1 MVGEMRLF
9 FFLVGMGMQE
19 QLGCGTSV
27 LLPFA
32 FPFSL
37 LPSLLQ
43 EKTMN
48 TDPILTTLES
58 AANQIFAVVAPNTV
72 RLVRVGVILSDE
84 AETAATDGRILIQMP
99 TAFHG
104 VELAQNLPVAI
115 GLLAHEVSH
124 FLQPLDQ
131 VESVEEEERIPHWLV
146 NIAIDIQ
153 GESLVE
159 SLFPAFSQPLAAVR
173 RTVQKDRQSDYEADV
188 AQAKTFAEAAGHL
201 ALYARHVKPLLPFY
215 PDRLPNTCPE
225 QGRCLAFLQTLDAF
239 RTHPAQ
245 EIPKALVHLIRDFPE
260 LRLTPA
266 PLFPDGMEKWPSP
279 IKDIFLQALRQEA
292 LGNTGASGGGTVEA
306 LQIHAAPARAFL
318 PDAEALSR
326 HLQPH
331 FTGRQAVA
339 EVTAPGRFLRRA
351 AVREIV
357 PFRLRLPGHT
367 DPATKLALCIDASGS
382 MGSTCPGSNGSS
394 KWHVAQLAAQA
405 LALAVQRTGGQT
417 VGVVFGDFAWSTGVD
432 SLALALEYSDQRAR
446 TGGGTSFRFLSDL
459 WRRYPEHRILVL
471 TDGAGTPPA
480 CVLPGDRERTRALI
494 IPTGDPSHAAA
505 WSSRQV
511 VLKDLRHLGQVL
523 ALLTPRSG

>member
-1 MVGEMRLF
+1 V
-9 FFLVGMGMQE
+9 
-19 QLGCGTSV
+19 
-27 LLPFA
+27 
-32 FPFSL
+32 
-37 LPSLLQ
+37 
-43 EKTMN
+43 N

-99 TAFHG
+99 TTFHG
-104 VELAQNLPVAI
+104 VDLAQNRPVAI

-124 FLQPLDQ
+124 FLQPLDK
-131 VESVEEEERIPHWLV
+131 VEKVEEEERIPRWLS

-159 SLFPAFSQPLAAVR
+159 SLFPAFRQPLAAVR
-173 RTVQKDRQSDYEADV
+173 RAVQKDRQAEYEAGV
-188 AQAKTFAEAAGHL
+188 AQATSFAEAAGHL

-225 QGRCLAFLQTLDAF
+225 QGRSLAFLHDLDAF
-239 RTHPAQ
+239 RSHPAQ
-245 EIPKALVHLIRDFPE
+245 EIPKALVHLIREFPE

-266 PLFPDGMEKWPSP
+266 PLFPDGMEGWPRLV
-279 IKDIFLQALRQEA
+279 KDIFLQALRQEA
-292 LGNTGASGGGTVEA
+292 LGNTGSSGGGAVEA
-306 LQIHAAPARAFL
+306 LQIQSAPARAFL

-326 HLQPH
+326 PLQPR

-351 AVREIV
+351 AVREML
-357 PFRLRLPGHT
+357 PLRLRLPGHT
-367 DPATKLALCIDASGS
+367 HPSTKLALCIDASGS
-382 MGSTCPGSNGSS
+382 MGAACPGSNGSS

-405 LALAVQRTGGQT
+405 LALAVQRSGGQ
-417 VGVVFGDFAWSTGVD
+417 VIGVVFGDYAWSTGAD
-432 SLALALEYSDQRAR
+432 STALALDYNDQRSR

-459 WRRYPEHRILVL
+459 WRRYPAHRILVL
-471 TDGAGTPPA
+471 TDGAGTPPE
-480 CVLPGDRERTRALI
+480 CVLPSDRERTAALI
-494 IPTGDPSHAAA
+494 IPQGDPAHASQ